1 MTTPVSDDAIAVDF
15 PAYVEAVLKRLE
27 AGKRAYGDA
36 SFERPLSEL
45 AREIQAEALDFAG
58 WGFIL
63 WRRALKLEEL
73 AIEASSPHR
82 HNGSCAGFV
91 KPPNGEANASV

>member
-1 MTTPVSDDAIAVDF
+1 MDTPVSDDAIALGF
-15 PAYVEAVLKRLE
+15 PAYIEAVRKRLE
-27 AGKRAYGDA
+27 AGKRSYGDA

-45 AREIQAEALDFAG
+45 ARELQAEALDFAG

-63 WRRALKLEEL
+63 YQRALRLEEL

-91 KPPNGEANASV
+91 RPPNGEAHASV